1 MESETA
7 SVHWEWPEYD
17 GNMDIDK
24 PEPEL
29 FVPEEEPPVPDVPFP
44 INVSDSSLR
53 EELQELQIVKEKRLC
68 ELSREA
74 RQSNYYT
81 SLPNSEVDWS
91 LEGRIVCR
99 VVRCPFYGHEFQL
112 TNFRKHLRSTMH
124 RRLDE
129 WYESEVAVFPPKPG
143 PKSPTPERRGAGVL
157 PPPTSPVF
165 A

>member
-7 SVHWEWPEYD
+7 SVEWEWPEYD
-17 GNMDIDK
+17 GNMDIDE

-29 FVPEEEPPVPDVPFP
+29 FVPEEEPPVPDIPWQ
-44 INVSDSSLR
+44 
-53 EELQELQIVKEKRLC
+53 ELQELQIVKEKRLC
-68 ELSREA
+68 ELSREIH
-74 RQSNYYT
+74 QGPYYT

-112 TNFRKHLRSTMH
+112 TNFRKHLHSTMH

-129 WYESEVAVFPPKPG
+129 WYESEVAVPSPSPEL
-143 PKSPTPERRGAGVL
+143 KSPTPERRGAGVL
-157 PPPTSPVF
+157 PPPTSPVS